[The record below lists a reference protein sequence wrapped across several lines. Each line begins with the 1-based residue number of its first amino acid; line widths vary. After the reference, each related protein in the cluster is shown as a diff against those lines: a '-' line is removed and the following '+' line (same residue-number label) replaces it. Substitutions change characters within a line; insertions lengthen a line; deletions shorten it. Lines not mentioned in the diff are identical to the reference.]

1 MIVVEFT
8 DDKFGKTMKAIS
20 CIIEKAEMLKEC
32 LEEDAM
38 SHRGKRRHKDYD
50 YDEEDYED
58 RYNSRR
64 RYM

>member
-8 DDKFGKTMKAIS
+8 DDKFGKTMKAVS

-32 LEEDAM
+32 LEEDAI
-38 SHRGKRRHKDYD
+38 SHRSGKKHRKE
-50 YDEEDYED
+50 YDEDYYED
-58 RYNSRR
+58 RPYR